1 MRTRSLR
8 TVVFLAA
15 GVGLLVAIFAAL
27 EFYESSL
34 RSYCTYSSFLSCAAV
49 DKSAYTTTFGIPDY
63 LWGVGGFLLI
73 LIVAGISES
82 RKTER
87 LWYYLLLFFTNFGV
101 GFSIYFLYVQLA
113 LIGALCVICTTADVF
128 GWIAWA
134 GAIAL
139 AYRRLGARPPLP
151 APDHRTREAGSS
163 ARTKGP
169 APNDRRIR
177 RAESTPSERSPEDSF
192 RKRARQLYTR
202 PFSTARDFP

>member
-8 TVVFLAA
+8 TVIFLAA

-73 LIVAGISES
+73 LTVAAISES
-82 RKTER
+82 RKAER
-87 LWYYLLLFFTNFGV
+87 LWYYLLLFFTTFGV

-134 GAIAL
+134 GAIGL
-139 AYRRLGARPPLP
+139 ARRRLSARPAASTP
-151 APDHRTREAGSS
+151 
-163 ARTKGP
+163 
-169 APNDRRIR
+169 DRRAAG
-177 RAESTPSERSPEDSF
+177 AEDRS
-192 RKRARQLYTR
+192 RN
-202 PFSTARDFP
+202 